1 MRESSETL
9 ASFMPLHRAGESD
22 DAMFARQMD
31 IVKREQAAGL
41 CHRCV
46 GFLEDGRVAG
56 GFNLNAITRGLELKA
71 DITWW
76 VAAPLCG
83 RGLATEGVAA
93 LLAHALEDLP
103 RGLGL
108 HQVQAWISRD
118 NEASIRLAQRVGL
131 RRQGDTQSYLQTG
144 ERWSVHEMYARH
156 AWDSEPDLAAIF
168 A

>member
-1 MRESSETL
+1 M
-9 ASFMPLHRAGESD
+9 
-22 DAMFARQMD
+22 
-31 IVKREQAAGL
+31 
-41 CHRCV
+41 
-46 GFLEDGRVAG
+46 VAWPG

-144 ERWSVHEMYARH
+144 GAVVGARDVRAARVGQRAGPGRDIRVMRVR
-156 AWDSEPDLAAIF
+156 AWDWAVGSRPGPEPSAGRERSACSPF
-168 A
+168 QGAG